1 MGTRKRPFNED
12 GIKGLPDDKPVVYE
26 IQTAGGNPNYIG
38 SAKRGRVK
46 ARLGEHLGEILGAKV
61 KIKQFSSI
69 SDAQKAEQ
77 RAIKSKQPPRNKQGT

>member
-12 GIKGLPDDKPVVYE
+12 GIKALPDNKPVVYE

-46 ARLGEHLGEILGAKV
+46 ARLGEHLGEIPGAKV